1 MKTMGARSLSRVL
14 KDLFY
19 VGFGLGILLLVVR
32 FGNYGLAFV
41 HADNLE
47 KFHSTS
53 FYHLPLE
60 EMERTRWRSENQRVG
75 LELHRL
81 YGELRHLN
89 LPRGV
94 IAFLLAGELLL
105 FFCFFTAM
113 LHLAHLFEDLSRG
126 EPFAAS
132 SARHLKWTGIAVTA
146 AAILAP
152 VWEVL
157 PVLLFRS
164 DLAVPGT
171 TIPWLAFFWIKFNPG
186 LLLAGLLLLV
196 VAEAFRIGHR
206 MEREQRLTI

>member
-1 MKTMGARSLSRVL
+1 MKIMGPRSLSRVL

-19 VGFGLGILLLVVR
+19 VAFGLGMLLLVLRV
-32 FGNYGLAFV
+32 GNYGLALA

-47 KFHSTS
+47 RFHSTS

-60 EMERTRWRSENQRVG
+60 EMDRTRWFSDNRRVE

-81 YGELRHLN
+81 YGELRHLR

-94 IAFLLAGELLL
+94 IAFMLAGELLL
-105 FFCFFTAM
+105 FFCFFVAM

-132 SARHLKWTGIAVTA
+132 SARHLRLTGIAVTA
-146 AAILAP
+146 AAVLAP

-157 PVLLFRS
+157 PVWLFRS
-164 DLAVPGT
+164 DLAVPGIS
-171 TIPWLAFFWIKFNPG
+171 IPWFAFFWIKFNPG

-196 VAEAFRIGHR
+196 VAEAFRIGHQLD
-206 MEREQRLTI
+206 REQRLTI